1 MYNFSMDSKII
12 NVCILVSISVFLYA
26 HSVFAENAT
35 STTENLV
42 ETTTSTELSPTTSS
56 ETNTSSS
63 SESQNTAPSADV
75 VSPEQPE
82 ITSSSTS
89 IQSPDI
95 TNTSSS
101 SESQNTAPSADVVSL
116 PQQDVTPS
124 VPNLSPDVV
133 NLQSDITP
141 PRTIRNL
148 QLQHVGIKSADIT
161 WTTPSDND
169 VVAGY
174 DIRISLHPIQISN
187 WSSAIQLPIGITP
200 HEVGGMEIATLG
212 DIPQN
217 TAIYVAVRSYDRAGN
232 ISDISNVVRVMTHG
246 SVQNNISAGVG
257 SEAQIPLSPT
267 NGAVV
272 RMLLQIAGVTNTVPE
287 DLIFVNFIDLNT
299 GVSVGGAAV
308 NGVVALSIPSGK
320 YAVKLILPPYLVAGD
335 VLPTFE
341 VNEGT
346 DVDLGI
352 VRLIATSNSFSESVD
367 KPKGVGGALR
377 YIIELLL
384 EILKQLKEISGKLGG

>member
-1 MYNFSMDSKII
+1 MYSKII
-12 NVCILVSISVFLYA
+12 NVCMLVSVMVFVYT
-26 HSVFAENAT
+26 HTVFAENAT

-42 ETTTSTELSPTTSS
+42 ETTTSTELFSTTSS
-56 ETNTSSS
+56 ESTV
-63 SESQNTAPSADV
+63 PPVDV
-75 VSPEQPE
+75 VSPVQPE

-95 TNTSSS
+95 ISTSSS
-101 SESQNTAPSADVVSL
+101 SENQSTVPSADTVLL
-116 PQQDVTPS
+116 PQQEGTPLM
-124 VPNLSPDVV
+124 PNLSPDVV
-133 NLQSDITP
+133 NIQSDITP

-148 QLQHVGIKSADIT
+148 QLQHVGMKSADIT
-161 WTTPSDND
+161 WTTPFDND
-169 VVAGY
+169 VLAGY
-174 DIRISLHPIQISN
+174 DIRISSHPIQISN
-187 WSSAIQLPIGITP
+187 WSTAIQLPIGITP
-200 HEVGGMEIATLG
+200 HGVGEAELATLG
-212 DIPQN
+212 DLPQN
-217 TAIYVAVRSYDRAGN
+217 TTIYVAVRSYDRAGN
-232 ISDISNVVRVMTHG
+232 ISDISNVVRVTTQG
-246 SVQNNISAGVG
+246 STQNNISVGVG
-257 SEAQIPLSPT
+257 NDQAPIPLSPT

-287 DLIFVNFIDLNT
+287 DLIFVNFINLNT

-384 EILKQLKEISGKLGG
+384 EILKQLKEISGKLNG